1 MSDGEDSRLEAARRF
16 YARLVAS
23 GAGRGELAERI
34 EDAFAFVPREHFLGP
49 GPWSVP
55 RFAPR
60 GPDYVTT
67 PNADPI
73 LVYQNVL
80 FALDKEK
87 GINNGEPWLHGEMI
101 AALDPDRGDT
111 VLHIGC
117 GTGYYTAIL
126 AQLVGPT
133 GCVFAYE
140 IEAALARRA
149 GECLEPWDN
158 VTVRG
163 VSGVGS
169 ALPGAN
175 AIYVN
180 AGATRPEAVWLD
192 ALADRGR
199 LVFPLSGSNGG
210 GGWGVTLFIQRI
222 REAFSVRVIG
232 RSGFI
237 GCVGVSCSEEARA
250 VGEALSSGAIW
261 RARQLIRNRAPD
273 ATAVLVGDD
282 WWLSSEPVD

>member
-1 MSDGEDSRLEAARRF
+1 MSDGDDVRLEAARRF

-23 GAGRGELAERI
+23 GAGGGELADRI

-60 GPDYVTT
+60 GPDFVTT

-117 GTGYYTAIL
+117 GSGYYTAIL
-126 AQLVGPT
+126 AQLVGPK
-133 GCVFAYE
+133 GRVVAYE
-140 IEAALARRA
+140 IEPGLALRA
-149 GECLEPWDN
+149 GENLEPWET

-163 VSGVGS
+163 ASGAGS
-169 ALPGAN
+169 VLPLAN

-192 ALADRGR
+192 ALAEKGR
-199 LVFPLSGSNGG
+199 LVFPLSGSNEG
-210 GGWGVTLFIQRI
+210 GGWGVTLLVR
-222 REAFSVRVIG
+222 RSGEAFSARVIG

-237 GCVGVSCSEEARA
+237 GCVGASDSEEARA
-250 VGEALSSGAIW
+250 VGQALSSGAIW
-261 RARQLIRNRAPD
+261 RARQLVRGGVPD
-273 ATAVLVGDD
+273 ASAVLVGED
-282 WWLSSEPVD
+282 WWLSSVPVD